1 MSFKRLDAEDFIL
14 SADSITAPLWSGYA
28 PIITTFFTS
37 SAQYASSTGTYYV
50 SVYQTGSAALGSE
63 TTTVSGSEVQFDIA
77 YGNLKGSGSVPYNS
91 QIIQNTPTSTI
102 YGQYRSL
109 VLGDTADTFTFG
121 NVTASDF
128 WAISVSRNRYK
139 ESLLPG
145 ALILHLSGTLNPI
158 TLTDDSLTTTTTT
171 FLDSGRVYNLI
182 SGSAG
187 VKASST
193 GNNVT
198 SDGWSLSS
206 GSYGWFLPDIGTII
220 LNPLA
225 LGTTVAGGGIGLSSN
240 KTNGTN
246 GLNTQR
252 LYAAISGS
260 NTAGTLKVGFT
271 LNSQETVTSD
281 YVFIRARNA
290 EFNYSENPSFISGST
305 GAVLYNSFINNPQTF
320 FTTVGMYNDNNEL
333 LAVAKLSKP
342 LIKDFTK
349 EALIRVKLDF

>member
-1 MSFKRLDAEDFIL
+1 MAFKRLDAEDFIL

-28 PIITTFFTS
+28 PKLTTFFTS
-37 SAQYASSTGTYYV
+37 SAQESSTTGLYYL
-50 SVYQTGSAALGSE
+50 SVYQTGSAAAGTE
-63 TTTVSGSEVQFDIA
+63 TTNVSGSEVQFDIA
-77 YGNLKGSGSVPYNS
+77 YGNLRGSGSVPYNS

-109 VLGDTADTFTFG
+109 VLGDATETFTFG

-145 ALILHLSGTLNPI
+145 SLILKLSGSLGPI
-158 TLTDDSLTTTTTT
+158 TLTDDSLSTNTIT

-187 VKASST
+187 VV
-193 GNNVT
+193 NT
-198 SDGWSLSS
+198 SKTSNGWTTLS
-206 GSYGWFLPDIGTII
+206 GSYGWFLPDIGTIL

-225 LGTTVAGGGIGLSSN
+225 VGTTLAGGGAGLISN

-246 GLNTQR
+246 GLNNQI
-252 LYAAISGS
+252 LYNAISAS
-260 NTAGTLKVGFT
+260 TADDFT

>member
-37 SAQYASSTGTYYV
+37 SAQYVSSTGTYYL

-91 QIIQNTPTSTI
+91 QIIQNSPTSTI

-109 VLGDTADTFTFG
+109 VLGDATETFTFG

-145 ALILHLSGTLNPI
+145 TLILHLSGSGSGGI
-158 TLTDDSLTTTTTT
+158 TLTDDSQYVSTTT

-187 VKASST
+187 VVATNAGTNS
-193 GNNVT
+193 N
-198 SDGWSLSS
+198 GWSARS

-225 LGTTVAGGGIGLSSN
+225 LGENSISGGIGLISS
-240 KTNGTN
+240 KTNSTDGK
-246 GLNTQR
+246 NTQI
-252 LYAAISGS
+252 LYTAISGS
-260 NTAGTLKVGFT
+260 SNGTLKVGFT

>member
-14 SADSITAPLWSGYA
+14 SADSITAPLWTGYA
-28 PIITTFFTS
+28 PKLSVFFTS
-37 SAQYASSTGTYYV
+37 SAQEASTTGQYYL
-50 SVYQTGSAALGSE
+50 SVYQTGSAAAGTE
-63 TTTVSGSEVQFDIA
+63 TTNVSGSEVQFDIV
-77 YGNLKGSGSVPYNS
+77 YGNNNGSGSVPYNS
-91 QIIQNTPTSTI
+91 QIVVNSPTSTI

-109 VLGDTADTFTFG
+109 VLGDATETFTFG

-145 ALILHLSGTLNPI
+145 ALILKLSGSLGPI

-182 SGSAG
+182 SGSSG
-187 VKASST
+187 VANTTK
-193 GNNVT
+193 T
-198 SDGWSLSS
+198 SNGWTSAS

-225 LGTTVAGGGIGLSSN
+225 VGTTLAGGGAGLLPN
-240 KTNGTN
+240 RTNGTN
-246 GLNTQR
+246 GLNNR
-252 LYAAISGS
+252 ILYNAISAS
-260 NTAGTLKVGFT
+260 TAANFT
-271 LNSQETVTSD
+271 LNSQETITSD

-305 GAVLYNSFINNPQTF
+305 GAVLYNNFINNPQTF

-349 EALIRVKLDF
+349 ECLIRVKLDF

>member
-1 MSFKRLDAEDFIL
+1 MSFKRLEAEDFIL
-14 SADSITAPLWSGYA
+14 SADSITAPLWTGYT
-28 PIITTFFTS
+28 PTITTFFTS
-37 SAQYASSTGTYYV
+37 SNQYNSTTGKYYL
-50 SVYQTGSAALGSE
+50 SVYQTGSAATGTE
-63 TTTVSGSEVQFDIA
+63 TTNISGSEVQFDIV
-77 YGNLKGSGSVPYNS
+77 YGNDNGSGSVPYNS
-91 QIIQNTPTSTI
+91 QIVANSPTSTI

-109 VLGDTADTFTFG
+109 VLGDTSETFTFG

-128 WAISVSRNRYK
+128 WAISISRNRYK

-145 ALILHLSGTLNPI
+145 SLILHLSGGGLNVGGI
-158 TLTDDSLTTTTTT
+158 TLTDDSQYATTTT

-187 VKASST
+187 VVATNAGTNS
-193 GNNVT
+193 N
-198 SDGWSLSS
+198 GWSARS

-225 LGTTVAGGGIGLSSN
+225 LGESAAYGGIGLAPNRS
-240 KTNGTN
+240 NGTD
-246 GLNTQR
+246 GLNTQI
-252 LYAAISGS
+252 LYTAISGS
-260 NTAGTLKVGFT
+260 STGTLKVGFT

-281 YVFIRARNA
+281 YVFVRARNA

-305 GAVLYNSFINNPQTF
+305 GAVLYNNFINNPQTF